1 MINQKF
7 RKCTEIEFEISNNF
21 ASNIFALMHN
31 RKINRHDLCDAL
43 NINYNSFNRIMISQ
57 QRVPVSL
64 LSSLR
69 HSRCSPR
76 ISSGTGSWVWTMW
89 VM

>member
-64 LSSLR
+64 LLKCCEYFDVTIDQLI
-69 HSRCSPR
+69 SRDR
-76 ISSGTGSWVWTMW
+76 IYTTELL
-89 VM
+89 